1 MRSLEEDHGQAGRRE
16 TIEEKVVRMYQV
28 PGRCREGRISGE
40 LYNCSPFSQRGK
52 GRGEERGKVTCL
64 ASQTVCY
71 GGRAVRS
78 IAQTNEYSG
87 LASSYNGNKQKTTN
101 SSRAEIFVF
110 GVKDV
115 IPRASKSASHMVG
128 IQ

>member
-52 GRGEERGKVTCL
+52 GRGEERELRVQWAGGG
-64 ASQTVCY
+64 SIFIQTRGLGY
-71 GGRAVRS
+71 LPGAV
-78 IAQTNEYSG
+78 QEWSG
-87 LASSYNGNKQKTTN
+87 
-101 SSRAEIFVF
+101 
-110 GVKDV
+110 
-115 IPRASKSASHMVG
+115 SKSIPG
-128 IQ
+128 Y

>member
-52 GRGEERGKVTCL
+52 GRGEERELRVQWAGGGVNLHTDKGTGLPTRRSSGMERLKVHSWLLTT
-64 ASQTVCY
+64 ASVT
-71 GGRAVRS
+71 
-78 IAQTNEYSG
+78 EKE
-87 LASSYNGNKQKTTN
+87 L
-101 SSRAEIFVF
+101 
-110 GVKDV
+110 
-115 IPRASKSASHMVG
+115 
-128 IQ
+128 

>member
-1 MRSLEEDHGQAGRRE
+1 MPHEIIKENE
-16 TIEEKVVRMYQV
+16 
-28 PGRCREGRISGE
+28 
-40 LYNCSPFSQRGK
+40 
-52 GRGEERGKVTCL
+52 EERGKVTCP

-71 GGRAVRS
+71 AARAVRS

-87 LASSYNGNKQKTTN
+87 LASSYNGNKQKTVN

-110 GVKDV
+110 GVNDV

-128 IQ
+128 IK